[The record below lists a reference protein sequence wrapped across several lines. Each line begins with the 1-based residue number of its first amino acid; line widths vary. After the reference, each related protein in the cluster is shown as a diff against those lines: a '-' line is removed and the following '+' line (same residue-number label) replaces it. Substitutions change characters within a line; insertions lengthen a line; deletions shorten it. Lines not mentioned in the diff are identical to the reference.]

1 MENKSIQRILSCRK
15 NNRSWVYIDLEQED
29 TIDVFHRFGE
39 LKIKS
44 NNVEYIQDKSRQFI
58 QNFPFPH
65 IILTINKLSYL
76 FNSSLVLQAHYN
88 LRFLFYFSTKDTLT
102 VPRSSL
108 PLENHNRD
116 MKKQPQV
123 GVGIDASTMLFAPDV
138 LHRHHCHCRRGTSYL
153 VHGSRDLSTT
163 HYKHYNPVELILEI
177 NFKILFE

>member
-1 MENKSIQRILSCRK
+1 MENKSIQILSFRK
-15 NNRSWVYIDLEQED
+15 NNRSWEYIDLEQED

-102 VPRSSL
+102 VPRSSF

-123 GVGIDASTMLFAPDV
+123 GGWHRRFDDALRAGCAPSPPLPLPPWNFV
-138 LHRHHCHCRRGTSYL
+138 PGARQSRPVNYTSQTL
-153 VHGSRDLSTT
+153 
-163 HYKHYNPVELILEI
+163 
-177 NFKILFE
+177 